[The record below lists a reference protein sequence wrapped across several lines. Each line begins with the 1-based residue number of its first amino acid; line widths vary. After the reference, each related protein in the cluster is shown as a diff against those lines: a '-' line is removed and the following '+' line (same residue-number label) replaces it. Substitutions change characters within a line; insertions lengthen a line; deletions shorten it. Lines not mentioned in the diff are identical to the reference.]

1 VPIVETIY
9 GADASLK
16 LGGRTLRYPDDAVVG
31 TRRVVAES
39 RVTASPIVFAGY
51 GIVAPEY
58 GWNDYEGL
66 DVRGKTVVV
75 LINDPG
81 FATGDPALFRGRAMT
96 YYGRWTYKFE
106 EAARQ
111 GAAALLIVHET
122 EPAAYAWDV
131 VRNGWTGPQLGLE
144 TPDGNASRA
153 AIEGWITREAVQ
165 QLFRD
170 AGLDFAAE
178 KLAASRRGYRARQLG
193 QTAEAY
199 VRTGIRHTASS
210 NVVAVL
216 RGSKRP
222 DEYVLYCAHWDH
234 LGRNFAG
241 GDNIFNGAVD
251 NATGTAGLLAIA
263 SAYARAGRRPERSI
277 VFLAVTAE
285 ESGLIGSEYYASNP
299 VFPLARTVA
308 VINMDGLY
316 FGGPTRDV
324 SVLGWRSSELQP
336 YLERAAR
343 AHGMVLSPEPT
354 PEKGFFFR
362 SDHFNF
368 AKAGVPALYVKVG
381 VDDLPGGTAAGLAR
395 NEDYDRVRYHKVG
408 DEYRPGVDDIRGAH
422 RIIELLYQV
431 GAQLARESRFPNW
444 HPGSEFR
451 AARDLSRQQDAVG
464 RR

>member
-1 VPIVETIY
+1 
-9 GADASLK
+9 
-16 LGGRTLRYPDDAVVG
+16 
-31 TRRVVAES
+31 
-39 RVTASPIVFAGY
+39 
-51 GIVAPEY
+51 
-58 GWNDYEGL
+58 
-66 DVRGKTVVV
+66 VV

-144 TPDGNASRA
+144 APDGNASRA
-153 AIEGWITREAVQ
+153 AIEGWITLEAAQ

-178 KLAASRRGYRARQLG
+178 KLAASRRGFRARQLQ

-199 VRTGIRHTASS
+199 FRTGIRHTASS

-222 DEYVLYCAHWDH
+222 HEYVLYCAHWDH

-263 SAYARAGRRPERSI
+263 SACARSGRRPERSI

-285 ESGLIGSEYYASNP
+285 ESGLIGSEYYAANP

-316 FGGPTRDV
+316 YGGPTRDV
-324 SVLGWRSSELQP
+324 SVRGWGSSDLQP

-343 AHGMVLSPEPT
+343 
-354 PEKGFFFR
+354 
-362 SDHFNF
+362 
-368 AKAGVPALYVKVG
+368 
-381 VDDLPGGTAAGLAR
+381 
-395 NEDYDRVRYHKVG
+395 
-408 DEYRPGVDDIRGAH
+408 
-422 RIIELLYQV
+422 
-431 GAQLARESRFPNW
+431 
-444 HPGSEFR
+444 
-451 AARDLSRQQDAVG
+451 DLSLQQDAAG